1 MYEKDY
7 KKYNNQLQE
16 IEVKKNDF
24 KNNKPKDFTRLQK
37 ILNSN
42 FGDLYYSLSQ
52 IEKRRFWVSVI
63 DKIYYKNK
71 KIEKIIFK

>member
-16 IEVKKNDF
+16 IEVKKNAF

-63 DKIYYKNK
+63 DKIYYKDK